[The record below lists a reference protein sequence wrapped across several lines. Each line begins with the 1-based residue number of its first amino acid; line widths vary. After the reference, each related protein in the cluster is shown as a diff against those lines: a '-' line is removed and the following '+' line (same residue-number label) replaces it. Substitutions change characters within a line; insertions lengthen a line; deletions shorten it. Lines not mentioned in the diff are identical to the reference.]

1 MRKIIFIAI
10 FFNIISGYS
19 QSYRLIKK
27 AEKKIIEKKYSK
39 AQKLLEKA
47 AKADYGFCGTAY
59 LEAVIE
65 INRLKFKLYS
75 DSNNEIEMSKF
86 LDKID
91 ELCES
96 KVYTLERIKLALK
109 NNSKEKLNIK
119 IIEALKKENV
129 LSLYSN
135 LALLKLDENLTLK
148 MYMSLS
154 EINKLIAEKNLD
166 QKEALM
172 EYYLNSDYFKY
183 IVNN

>member
-10 FFNIISGYS
+10 FFNTIIGYS
-19 QSYRLIKK
+19 QSYRLIEK
-27 AEKKIIEKKYSK
+27 AEKKIIEKNYLK
-39 AQKLLEKA
+39 AKKLLERA
-47 AKADYGFCGTAY
+47 AEADYGFCGTAY

-75 DSNNEIEMSKF
+75 ESNDEIEMSKF

-91 ELCES
+91 EFFES
-96 KVYTLERIKLALK
+96 KIYTLERIKLALK

-129 LSLYSN
+129 LPIYSN
-135 LALLKLDENLTLK
+135 LALLKLDENSTQK
-148 MYMSLS
+148 MYMNSI
-154 EINKLIAEKNLD
+154 EITKLIAEKGLD

-183 IVNN
+183 LVNK